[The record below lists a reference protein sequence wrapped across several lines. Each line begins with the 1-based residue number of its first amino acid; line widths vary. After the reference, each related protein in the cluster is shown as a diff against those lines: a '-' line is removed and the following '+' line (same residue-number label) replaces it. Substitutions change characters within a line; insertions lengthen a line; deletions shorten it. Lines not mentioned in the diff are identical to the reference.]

1 MFLMTLTILRN
12 FCGMFFTWHV
22 TTFYVFLII
31 RLGLWAP
38 LWLSWKRSTCSEED
52 LSSFPGLGRF
62 PGEGKGYPLQY
73 SGLKNAMDHLVH
85 GIIKSWTQQSDFH
98 FHFFMDFGKEDHRT
112 KFTFLFYQDI
122 SHIWQGDLSLQM
134 LI

>member
-1 MFLMTLTILRN
+1 
-12 FCGMFFTWHV
+12 MFFTWHV

-38 LWLSWKRSTCSEED
+38 LWLSWKRSTFSEED
-52 LSSFPGLGRF
+52 LSSFPGLGRS

-85 GIIKSWTQQSDFH
+85 GVMLNIFLEKSKVVYPSF
-98 FHFFMDFGKEDHRT
+98 
-112 KFTFLFYQDI
+112 
-122 SHIWQGDLSLQM
+122 DLNTLENVASVWRLQLR
-134 LI
+134 LICM

>member
-38 LWLSWKRSTCSEED
+38 LWLSWKRSTFSEED
-52 LSSFPGLGRF
+52 LSSFPGLGRS

-85 GIIKSWTQQSDFH
+85 GVIPLVDAKLVTYTAINCITDTEEK
-98 FHFFMDFGKEDHRT
+98 G
-112 KFTFLFYQDI
+112 
-122 SHIWQGDLSLQM
+122 GGGA
-134 LI
+134 LID